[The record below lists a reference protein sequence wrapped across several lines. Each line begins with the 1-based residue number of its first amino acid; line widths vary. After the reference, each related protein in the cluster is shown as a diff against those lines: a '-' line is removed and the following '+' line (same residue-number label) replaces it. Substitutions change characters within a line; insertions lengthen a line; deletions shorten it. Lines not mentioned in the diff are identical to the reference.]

1 MQVPSHLYIDG
12 RWVDSG
18 DSATL
23 DVVNPTNQ
31 ETLARIPKA
40 SREDAKK
47 AIDAAFE
54 AKERASGIPA
64 HERSR
69 ILLKVA
75 SLIEQNAQ
83 EMARLIA
90 MNVGKPLADSE
101 VETAR
106 AVLTLTFAA
115 EEAKRISGQTVPL
128 DAHSFPPGNQNRLG
142 FTLRE
147 PVGVV
152 GAISPFNFPLN
163 LLMHK
168 VAPAIAAGNSV
179 VAKPPSDGPL
189 PALIVAKFF
198 EEAGLPGGIL
208 NVVVGPGEVVGD
220 EIVTNEKVNAIS
232 FTGDTQ
238 TGREISAKAART
250 NKKVILELGGHNP
263 MIVMDDADVEAAVN
277 SAVASTFGYSG
288 QVCTATRRIIMSD
301 RVIDKFLPRFEES
314 VVRLKVGDPLQRTTN
329 VGPVINRRSLEKVE
343 GLVNDAVARG
353 AVARTGGSRLLSEE
367 YSRGNFFAPTVLEG
381 VGPQMQIAN
390 KEVFGPVAAVMTV
403 STEEEFAGAANSTI
417 YGLQASIFT
426 SDLAKGIKLAKKI
439 KAGAVMI
446 NDRTSL
452 RWDNAPF
459 GGVKMSGMGREGVSY
474 AISELTDLKFIVANL
489 GES

>member
-1 MQVPSHLYIDG
+1 M
-12 RWVDSG
+12 

-23 DVVNPTNQ
+23 EVINPTNQ
-31 ETLARIPKA
+31 EVLAKIPKA

-47 AIDAAFE
+47 AIEAAYE
-54 AKERASGIPA
+54 AKERASEVPA
-64 HERSR
+64 HEKSR
-69 ILLKVA
+69 ILSKVA
-75 SLIEQNAQ
+75 ALLEQNAS

-90 MNVGKPLADSE
+90 MNVGKPLADAE
-101 VETAR
+101 LETTR

-115 EEAKRISGQTVPL
+115 EEAKRIYGQTIPL
-128 DAHSFPPGNQNRLG
+128 DAYSIPPGNQNRLA
-142 FTLRE
+142 FTIRE

-189 PALIVAKFF
+189 PALMIARFF
-198 EEAGLPGGIL
+198 EEAGLQKGIL
-208 NVVVGPGEVVGD
+208 NIVVGPGQVVGD
-220 EIVTNEKVNAIS
+220 EIVTNEKTDAVS
-232 FTGDTQ
+232 FTGDTE
-238 TGREISAKAART
+238 TGREISVKAAKM
-250 NKKVILELGGHNP
+250 NKKVILEMGGHNA
-263 MIVMDDADVEAAVN
+263 MIILDDANVGAAISAAV
-277 SAVASTFGYSG
+277 SSIFGYSG
-288 QVCTATRRIIMSD
+288 QVCTATRRIVMSD
-301 RVIDKFLPRFEES
+301 RMMGKFLPDFQES
-314 VVRLKVGDPLQRTTN
+314 VGNLKVGDPLQRTTN
-329 VGPVINRRSLEKVE
+329 VGPVINRRSLEKIE
-343 GLVNDAVARG
+343 GLVNDALAKG
-353 AVARTGGSRLLSEE
+353 AVARTGGSRLTSDE

-381 VGPQMQIAN
+381 VGQGMEIASR
-390 KEVFGPVAAVMTV
+390 EVFGPVAAVMAA
-403 STEEEFAGAANSTI
+403 SEEKDFAEVANSTA

-426 SDLAKGIKLAKKI
+426 SDLAKGIKLAKKV
-439 KAGAVMI
+439 KAGAVLI
-446 NDRTSL
+446 NDRSSL